1 VGPNAVSGRWIG
13 HKICSC
19 VLDCAP
25 RICMSLRVSTIL
37 SALAIFAA
45 GCASPAVPIVRLGG
59 GGRDVLLPIS
69 TSTIEGRVPRA
80 ATLEGL
86 LRQNQVERDV
96 ASSAVEAVRGIFNPR
111 SLKAD
116 RSYRLVR
123 TLDGL
128 FREFQYQID
137 AGSFLRIAFKDHHAD
152 GEPQFDVAVEPYPRQ
167 VELAA
172 ITAEISQAHS
182 SLIGALDAVGG
193 NVQLALSLADIF
205 GGEVDFNS
213 ELQRG
218 DRVTVLFE
226 RIMRDGQFAGYGD
239 IQGAILEN
247 GKRHLTGVRF
257 LGPNGKSAWYD
268 EQGRS
273 LKREFLKSPLPF
285 EPHITSNFSLH
296 RLHPIF
302 GSVRAHLGVD
312 YAAPIGTAVVA
323 VAAGSVEIAA
333 WSGEAG
339 RMVTVKHASGYETS
353 YLHLSAFG
361 PGIHPGAHVTQGQ
374 LLGRVGMTGAATGP
388 HLDYRIKKNGIH
400 VNPSVELSRMP
411 PGVPID
417 SEAMP
422 AFLQERRRVFG
433 TLDQLL
439 GAKAAKTDQ

>member
-1 VGPNAVSGRWIG
+1 MR
-13 HKICSC
+13 
-19 VLDCAP
+19 
-25 RICMSLRVSTIL
+25 LRALTIL
-37 SALAIFAA
+37 CALAVFSAR
-45 GCASPAVPIVRLGG
+45 CSSPSARIVAVAE

-69 TSTIEGRVPRA
+69 TSTFEGRVPRA

-96 ASSAVEAVRGIFNPR
+96 ASSAVEAVRGIFNPK

-137 AGSFLRIAFKDHHAD
+137 AERFLRIAFKDHRTE
-152 GEPQFDVAVEPYPRQ
+152 GEPQFDVAVVPYPRQ
-167 VELAA
+167 VELEA
-172 ITAEISQAHS
+172 ITAEISQEHS
-182 SLIGALDAVGG
+182 SLIGALDAIGE

-205 GGEVDFNS
+205 SGEVDFNS

-247 GKRHLTGVRF
+247 GKRRLTGVRF
-257 LGPNGKSAWYD
+257 LGANGKAAWYD

-285 EPHITSNFSLH
+285 EPHITSNFSMH

-312 YAAPIGTAVVA
+312 YAAPIGTAVIA
-323 VAAGSVEIAA
+323 VAAGTVELAA

-417 SEAMP
+417 AEVMP
-422 AFLQERRRVFG
+422 AFLLERQRVFG
-433 TLDQLL
+433 ALDQFL
-439 GAKAAKTDQ
+439 TDKKR